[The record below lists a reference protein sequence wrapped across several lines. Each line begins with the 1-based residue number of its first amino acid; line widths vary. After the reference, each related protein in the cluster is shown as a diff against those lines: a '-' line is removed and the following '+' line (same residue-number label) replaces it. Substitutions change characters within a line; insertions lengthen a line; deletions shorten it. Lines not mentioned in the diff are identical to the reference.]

1 MGDAS
6 VVLMPQRMKSARTLV
21 DQNCDK
27 FKNIA
32 VLIKVLKMRTRSLL
46 PTIFLSVLLAA
57 CGGGGGGTS
66 SPTVS
71 STQIDL
77 CAVESKNYGDVPIPT
92 GYLGSYQVPSAAG
105 RLANSVV
112 RTADLA
118 DWDYWW
124 SRPAT
129 LLCTDKIAYLKN
141 INRETIRRLAA
152 IGVNRIYVSNYGSW
166 DNIANP
172 IWHIPEANYAIP
184 KAVLE
189 FTVAEAHA
197 RGMQVFL
204 TWQNNYSDDAH
215 GFMAYD
221 AENLSQ
227 SQYTALKNSWRS
239 HILEQA
245 AYAQSIGLDGL
256 GVGID
261 YFDPLS
267 VRNVYT
273 PPGSTPNG
281 GQLKTDYSAFLVQLA
296 GDVRSVFAGKL
307 YYGGQNDDVYPNV
320 IAAVDEFVYRL
331 WAGATAGTYNTGNPF
346 NVQNLKGNL
355 QQGFYYAFWRGG
367 VDFGNGG
374 SISKPVVFKTYAQ
387 STTDFYNGGS
397 WIEDN
402 WCIEPCAAQRS
413 LTTSFSAQAVAYE
426 AALELANEQTYVTTG
441 GVGPYG
447 YAYFDLL
454 SETRTAN
461 SITFPNISNSIRN
474 KPAEAIVRDWFR
486 RQ

>member
-1 MGDAS
+1 
-6 VVLMPQRMKSARTLV
+6 MKSARFWLTKVTINL
-21 DQNCDK
+21 K
-27 FKNIA
+27 IA

-46 PTIFLSVLLAA
+46 PTIFFSVLIAA
-57 CGGGGGGTS
+57 CGGGGGGAS

-71 STQIDL
+71 SAPIDL
-77 CAVESKNYGDVPIPT
+77 CAVESKNYGDVPIPI
-92 GYLGSYQVPSAAG
+92 GYLGNYQVPSAAG

-141 INRETIRRLAA
+141 INRETIRRLAE

-184 KAVLE
+184 KDVLE

-221 AENLSQ
+221 AETMSQ

-245 AYAQSIGLDGL
+245 AYAQRIGVDGL

-273 PPGSTPNG
+273 PLGSTPNG
-281 GQLKTDYSAFLVQLA
+281 GQLKADYSAFLVQLT
-296 GDVRSVFAGKL
+296 GDVRSVFTGKL

-320 IAAVDEFVYRL
+320 IAAVDEFVYRF
-331 WAGATAGTYNTGNPF
+331 WAGAAAGTYNTGNPF
-346 NVQNLKGNL
+346 NVQNVKNNL
-355 QQGFYYAFWRGG
+355 QQGFYYSFWRGG

-374 SISKPVVFKTYAQ
+374 VISKPVIFKVYAQ
-387 STTDFYNGGS
+387 SHSQIYDGGP
-397 WIEDN
+397 WVEDN
-402 WCIEPCAAQRS
+402 WCIEPCTLQRN
-413 LTTSFSAQAVAYE
+413 TTTNFSAQAIAYE
-426 AALELANEQTYVTTG
+426 AALELASSQNYAITG
-441 GVGPYG
+441 GIGPYG

-474 KPAEAIVRDWFR
+474 KPAEGIVRDWFR